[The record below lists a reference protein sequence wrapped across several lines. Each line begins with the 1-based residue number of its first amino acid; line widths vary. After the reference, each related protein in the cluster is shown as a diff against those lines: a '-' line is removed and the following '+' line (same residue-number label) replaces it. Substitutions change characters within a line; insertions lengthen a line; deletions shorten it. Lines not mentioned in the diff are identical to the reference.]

1 MKPSARNKI
10 IIVFFVLLIGWF
22 FIRMVR
28 LLIPLVIIAIIVG
41 FIWDWFG
48 ERDKNGGGRY

>member
-1 MKPSARNKI
+1 MKLSARTKI
-10 IIVFFVLLIGWF
+10 IIVFFILLIGWF

-41 FIWDWFG
+41 FIWDWLDG
-48 ERDKNGGGRY
+48 REDKNNGGK